1 MALFGSRIKRLRTEH
16 GHTQDELAKLVGVS
30 RSTISM
36 VERNERR
43 PDDELL
49 ETIADIYNVDMDYLY
64 GRQEVENLHRLVSE
78 TSISLYWLTENYLRK
93 PAFSS
98 IILYYRK
105 IALNF
110 SGSLKASIKARSF
123 SCSVIFLPPNTC
135 SVLIITR

>member
-64 GRQEVENLHRLVSE
+64 GRQEVENVHRLVSE
-78 TSISLYWLTENYLRK
+78 NEYKL
-93 PAFSS
+93 
-98 IILYYRK
+98 ILAYRE
-105 IALNF
+105 L
-110 SGSLKASIKARSF
+110 SQEAR
-123 SCSVIFLPPNTC
+123 
-135 SVLIITR
+135 VLVDHFVLSQK

>member
-105 IALNF
+105 NSFEF

-123 SCSVIFLPPNTC
+123 HVQSSFYLQTL
-135 SVLIITR
+135 VLF